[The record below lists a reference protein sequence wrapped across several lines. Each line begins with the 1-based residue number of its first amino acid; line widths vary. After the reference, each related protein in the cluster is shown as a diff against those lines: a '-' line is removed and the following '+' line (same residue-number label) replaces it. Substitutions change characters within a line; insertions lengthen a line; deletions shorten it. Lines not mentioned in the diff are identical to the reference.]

1 MENQI
6 LNSKEYKLLALI
18 RQVANA
24 IQGAR
29 KKELRPYGV
38 TPEWLAA
45 LSAIQA
51 AEKPGRPS
59 QIARWL
65 CREPNSVSTLLDRM
79 KEGGLVKRARNLSD
93 RRVVT
98 ITLTPKGK
106 SVLAQV
112 SKGEDEGVLASI
124 FSSLPVDQRQQLE
137 SFLRRLREKALEKLE
152 EKR

>member
-51 AEKPGRPS
+51 AEKPVRPS

-79 KEGGLVKRARNLSD
+79 KEGGLV
-93 RRVVT
+93 
-98 ITLTPKGK
+98 
-106 SVLAQV
+106 
-112 SKGEDEGVLASI
+112 
-124 FSSLPVDQRQQLE
+124 
-137 SFLRRLREKALEKLE
+137 
-152 EKR
+152 